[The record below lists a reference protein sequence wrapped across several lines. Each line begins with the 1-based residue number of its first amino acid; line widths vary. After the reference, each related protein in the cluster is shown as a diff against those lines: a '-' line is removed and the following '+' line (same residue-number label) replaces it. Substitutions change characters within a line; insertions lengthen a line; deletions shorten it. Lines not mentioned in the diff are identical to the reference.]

1 MMHRLNHSLPS
12 GEPLLTVEIRY
23 SRITTSTDMTHA
35 SALSDNKSNTT
46 LRPSAIIINY
56 IIPRD
61 IVIR

>member
-1 MMHRLNHSLPS
+1 MHRLNHAPPS

-23 SRITTSTDMTHA
+23 SRITTSTDMTNA
-35 SALSDNKSNTT
+35 STLSNDKSNTT